1 MTVNFHDKNF
11 FQDRIFLSEKFLCST
26 SNFFFKLYVLICFRS
41 PTFLAYAFKNHDVL
55 ADAVFTS
62 IFRSLL
68 SVVNLISV

>member
-1 MTVNFHDKNF
+1 MIKTLFKNF
-11 FQDRIFLSEKFLCST
+11 FKIEFSYLKNSFALHQT
-26 SNFFFKLYVLICFRS
+26 FFFKLYVLICFRS